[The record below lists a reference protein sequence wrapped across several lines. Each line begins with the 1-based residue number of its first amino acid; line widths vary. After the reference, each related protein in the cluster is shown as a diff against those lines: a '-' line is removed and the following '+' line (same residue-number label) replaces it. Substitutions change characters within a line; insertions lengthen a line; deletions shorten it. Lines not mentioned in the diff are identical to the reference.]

1 LFDLVV
7 AGNQGSQIHMATH
20 AQSLCV
26 SVVLPVYNAERFVV
40 EAVESILRQSLAAFE
55 LIVIDDGSTDRSR
68 DLLAAIDS
76 RDPRI
81 RLISRENRGLT
92 RSLNEGLNA
101 ATGEYVAIMNADDIA
116 LPDRLAR
123 QAAFLD
129 AHPRVAAVGTQTQLL
144 GDDRGRG
151 PSTRLP
157 ESPEAVRA
165 FMLRASPLAH
175 PSVMLRRS
183 AALAIGGYRPQ
194 MEPAEDYDLWL
205 RLAEHHDLANLP
217 EVLLEYRVHSGQA
230 TAKACE
236 AVALSTL
243 VAQAVA
249 RLRAAGKPDPVDSRA
264 TIDRGL
270 ANELGITEAD
280 LARQTID
287 AALSRAES
295 ILASG
300 GPAAAARESLRALEG
315 NPLAASEPK
324 LLAAAG
330 RWLEGRILMSQGRH
344 ALAVPLLIQA
354 AVAEPAFRSRL
365 AGAIERRVNDSVR
378 GSRR

>member
-1 LFDLVV
+1 M
-7 AGNQGSQIHMATH
+7 SPH
-20 AQSLCV
+20 AQPSCV

-40 EAVESILRQSLAAFE
+40 EAVESILGQSLAAFE
-55 LIVIDDGSTDRSR
+55 LVVIDDGSTDRSR
-68 DLLAAIDS
+68 ALLAALAA

-81 RLISRENRGLT
+81 RLISRKNRGLT
-92 RSLNEGLNA
+92 RSLNEGLEI
-101 ATGEYVAIMNADDIA
+101 ATHEYVAIMNADDIS

-129 AHPRVAAVGTQTQLL
+129 AHPRVAAVGTQTRLFS
-144 GDDRGRG
+144 DDHRRG

-165 FMLRASPLAH
+165 FLPKASPLAH

-183 AALAIGGYRPQ
+183 AALAIGGYRLQ

-205 RLAEHHDLANLP
+205 RLAEQHDLANLP
-217 EVLLEYRVHSGQA
+217 DTLLEYRVHSGQA
-230 TAKACE
+230 TARACE
-236 AVALSTL
+236 AVALATL
-243 VAQAVA
+243 IAQAAA
-249 RLRAAGKPDPVDSRA
+249 RLRAAGKPDPVNSRA

-270 ANELGITEAD
+270 AAELGISETA

-295 ILASG
+295 ILAAG
-300 GPAAAARESLRALEG
+300 GPAIAARESLRAIEG
-315 NPLAASEPK
+315 HPLAAKAPK

-330 RWLEGRILMSQGRH
+330 RWLEGRILVSQGRH

-365 AGAIERRVNDSVR
+365 AGAIERRINDSVR